1 MGELVLE
8 GPSVALLD
16 SYRSLVREFIVHGEA
31 LVPFVLAFDTAD
43 GPAFVDHL
51 AACARGEGLPEG
63 FVPHSTHWLV
73 RDGREVVGV
82 SNFRH
87 ALTDKLRREGGH
99 IGYGVRPSARRQG
112 IATELL
118 RQTLM
123 RAREKGIEEV
133 LVTCAK
139 ANHGSVRTI
148 LRNGGHL
155 LSEEFIPERG
165 EVVQRYGIGL
175 EVAAP

>member
-8 GPSVALLD
+8 EPTLALLD
-16 SYRSLVREFIVHGEA
+16 SYRGLVREFIVHGETPI
-31 LVPFVLAFDTAD
+31 PFVLAFETAD
-43 GPAFVDHL
+43 GPAFVERL

-63 FVPHSTHWLV
+63 FVPHSTYWLV

-87 ALTDKLRREGGH
+87 ALTEKLRREGGH

-112 IATELL
+112 VATELL
-118 RQTLM
+118 RQTLR
-123 RAREKGIEEV
+123 RAGEKGLDEV

-139 ANHGSVRTI
+139 TNHGSVRTI
-148 LRNGGHL
+148 LRNGGRFL
-155 LSEEFIPERG
+155 TEEFIPERG
-165 EVVQRYGIGL
+165 EVVQRYALVIP
-175 EVAAP
+175 A

>member
-1 MGELVLE
+1 
-8 GPSVALLD
+8 
-16 SYRSLVREFIVHGEA
+16 
-31 LVPFVLAFDTAD
+31 
-43 GPAFVDHL
+43 
-51 AACARGEGLPEG
+51 
-63 FVPHSTHWLV
+63 
-73 RDGREVVGV
+73 
-82 SNFRH
+82 
-87 ALTDKLRREGGH
+87 LTDKLRREGGH

-139 ANHGSVRTI
+139 ANQGSVRTI